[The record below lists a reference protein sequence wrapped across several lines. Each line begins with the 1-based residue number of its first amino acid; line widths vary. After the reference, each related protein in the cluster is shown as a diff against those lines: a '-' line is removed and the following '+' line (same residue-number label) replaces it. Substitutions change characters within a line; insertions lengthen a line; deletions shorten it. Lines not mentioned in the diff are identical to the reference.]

1 MKTTNTA
8 QEVTARLA
16 ALLVEINTHA
26 QKADILQDAA
36 QQAHNEIGC
45 TATHEGDLVTLIAL
59 LGRHAADAAEADAVE
74 LCGFYE
80 DEARFPQSDHEPK
93 ECRRFSSQYGEASAA
108 YERAGITFTNLA
120 NALDDDLRA
129 SNI

>member
-8 QEVTARLA
+8 HEVTARLA

-45 TATHEGDLVTLIAL
+45 EATHSGDLVTLIAI

-80 DEARFPQSDHEPK
+80 DEARFPSSDHKPGD
-93 ECRRFSSQYGEASAA
+93 CRRYSAEYSEASAA

-120 NALDDDLRA
+120 NALDDELRA
-129 SNI
+129 SGI